1 MGCALR
7 LNINY
12 PEFRRYHHN
21 SLFLR
26 QMLDDFDQ
34 IKGSLFRNE
43 STYLKMSRCG
53 DLDLMFKVTVI
64 QSLKI
69 RVTIS
74 TARYFSKNWKLL
86 AK

>member
-1 MGCALR
+1 M
-7 LNINY
+7 
-12 PEFRRYHHN
+12 FRTLSQQGVVIFD

-26 QMLDDFDQ
+26 QMMDDIDQ
-34 IKGSLFRNE
+34 IKGSLLRNE
-43 STYLKMSRCG
+43 SPYLKMSRCG

-69 RVTIS
+69 RVPIS
-74 TARYFSKNWKLL
+74 TARYFSKHGKLL